1 MFCKNCGVK
10 LDSDAKFCSNCGIAL
25 SSICDAQDDARAT
38 AENDYASITIRRK
51 GSYLGC
57 AVQTSVCFNGI
68 PQGKIANNSTMKY
81 KTKSGVVTIQ
91 LSHLGKKM
99 AELTLR
105 IRPNSEPVITF
116 WPNLSGKYST
126 EVFGADIIV

>member
-25 SSICDAQDDARAT
+25 SSICDAQDDAQTT
-38 AENDYASITIRRK
+38 AENDFASITIRRN

-68 PQGKIANNSTMKY
+68 PQGKIANNSVMKY
-81 KTKSGVVTIQ
+81 KIKSGVVGIKLSQ
-91 LSHLGKKM
+91 LGLSP

-116 WPNLSGKYST
+116 SVDAGKLKT